1 MLLYNILI
9 FNDTL
14 HTWLHHYAVSTL
26 APRRKV
32 GWLLVLSHTYTP
44 AGSLAASSLVQHLLG
59 SAAHLHQVQPEAASH
74 ADCVDSEHASLLP
87 EVNSSSSVAGRQSS
101 VPAAHWPPTATGLPV
116 SSTRCPHEPSLSCW
130 HGLSGL
136 HAHVALRVTSGT
148 DSAGHHVPLQS
159 ASQLACAL

>member
-32 GWLLVLSHTYTP
+32 GWVLSHTYTP

-74 ADCVDSEHASLLP
+74 ADCVVSPHASLLA
-87 EVNSSSSVAGRQSS
+87 EVGAGGAG
-101 VPAAHWPPTATGLPV
+101 VGV
-116 SSTRCPHEPSLSCW
+116 
-130 HGLSGL
+130 G
-136 HAHVALRVTSGT
+136 ALV
-148 DSAGHHVPLQS
+148 LQQGS
-159 ASQLACAL
+159 

>member
-32 GWLLVLSHTYTP
+32 GWLLVLSHKYTP

-74 ADCVDSEHASLLP
+74 ADCVVSEHAS
-87 EVNSSSSVAGRQSS
+87 VASI
-101 VPAAHWPPTATGLPV
+101 A
-116 SSTRCPHEPSLSCW
+116 SLSKPPF
-130 HGLSGL
+130 
-136 HAHVALRVTSGT
+136 LRVIEILTMDFFT
-148 DSAGHHVPLQS
+148 FTVMESAPES
-159 ASQLACAL
+159 